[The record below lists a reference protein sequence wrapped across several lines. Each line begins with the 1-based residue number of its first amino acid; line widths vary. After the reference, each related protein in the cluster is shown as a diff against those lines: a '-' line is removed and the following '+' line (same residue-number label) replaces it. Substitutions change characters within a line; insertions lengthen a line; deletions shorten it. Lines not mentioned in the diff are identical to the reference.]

1 MTPDSKDFW
10 FLPLGGTG
18 EIGMN
23 MNLYGHD
30 GQWLMVDC
38 GVIFDQNT
46 DVDGEEITG
55 PRHHVQMADPQFIVD
70 RRAQLAGL
78 VITHAHED
86 HVGAVPYLWQQLRCP
101 IYTTAFTAEI
111 LRRKL
116 VEVGLD
122 KKVPVHII
130 DVEKDNKQTIG
141 VFDVEWVRL
150 THSIP
155 DPYAL
160 VISTPVGRAFHTADW
175 KLDPAPLVGQR
186 FDEQRYRAM
195 AEQDIDVMVCD
206 STNANVQ
213 GHSLSE
219 SQLYQ
224 GLKKHIEQ
232 AKGRVVVTCFGS
244 NIARLSTLA
253 KIAQE
258 TDRHLGL
265 LGRSLINMVSAA
277 RSSGVWEY
285 GNTLVDSEHLSYLP
299 ASSVLLVA
307 TGSQG
312 EPHTALNRLSI
323 NAFRDLDLEPGDTV
337 IFSSKLI
344 PGNEL
349 AVESLIERLKEKQ
362 LIVITADDS
371 ILPIHA
377 SGHPAADELKLM
389 YDWVKPVCAIPVHGE
404 LHHLQANAKIAKSVG
419 IQQQLLGK
427 NGDVFFIAPV
437 KGLRR
442 NAVKTGRLGLA
453 AKMKLVKI

>member
-1 MTPDSKDFW
+1 
-10 FLPLGGTG
+10 
-18 EIGMN
+18 
-23 MNLYGHD
+23 
-30 GQWLMVDC
+30 
-38 GVIFDQNT
+38 
-46 DVDGEEITG
+46 
-55 PRHHVQMADPQFIVD
+55 
-70 RRAQLAGL
+70 
-78 VITHAHED
+78 
-86 HVGAVPYLWQQLRCP
+86 
-101 IYTTAFTAEI
+101 
-111 LRRKL
+111 
-116 VEVGLD
+116 
-122 KKVPVHII
+122 
-130 DVEKDNKQTIG
+130 
-141 VFDVEWVRL
+141 VRL

-160 VISTPVGRAFHTADW
+160 IISTPAGRVFHTADW
-175 KLDPAPLVGQR
+175 KLDPSPLVGEG
-186 FDEQRYRAM
+186 FDEQRYREM
-195 AEQDIDVMVCD
+195 ADENIDAMVCD
-206 STNANVQ
+206 STNANLQ
-213 GHSLSE
+213 GHSISE

-244 NIARLSTLA
+244 NIARLHTLA
-253 KIAQE
+253 RIAQE

-277 RSSGVWEY
+277 RATSVWEY

-299 ASSVLLVA
+299 ANTVLLVA

-312 EPHTALNRLSI
+312 EPHTALNRLSM
-323 NAFRDLDLEPGDTV
+323 NAFRDLQLETGDTV

-349 AVESLIERLKEKQ
+349 AVEALIERLKAMQ
-362 LIVITADDS
+362 LTVITADDS
-371 ILPIHA
+371 VLPIHA

-389 YDWVKPVCAIPVHGE
+389 YDWVKPACAIPVHGE

-419 IQQQLLGK
+419 VQQQLLGK

>member
-1 MTPDSKDFW
+1 MTPDSQDFW

-46 DVDGEEITG
+46 DVDGEAITES
-55 PRHHVQMADPQFIVD
+55 RHHVQMADPQFIVD
-70 RRAQLAGL
+70 RREQLAGL

-141 VFDVEWVRL
+141 VFEVEWVRL

-160 VISTPVGRAFHTADW
+160 MISTPVGRAFHTADW

-186 FDEQRYRAM
+186 FDEQRYREM

-265 LGRSLINMVSAA
+265 LGRSLINMMSAA
-277 RSSGVWEY
+277 RATGVWEY
-285 GNTLVDSEHLSYLP
+285 GNSLVDSEHLSYLP
-299 ASSVLLVA
+299 KNNVLLVA

-312 EPHTALNRLSI
+312 EPHTALNRLSM

-349 AVESLIERLKEKQ
+349 GVASLIERLKEKQ

-371 ILPIHA
+371 VLPIHA

-389 YDWVKPVCAIPVHGE
+389 YGWVKPVCAIPVHGE
-404 LHHLQANAKIAKSVG
+404 MHHLQANAKIAKSVG
-419 IQQQLLGK
+419 VDQQLLGK
-427 NGDVFFIAPV
+427 NGDIFFIAPV
-437 KGLRR
+437 KGMRR

>member
-1 MTPDSKDFW
+1 MTPDADDFW

-23 MNLYGHD
+23 MNLYGHN
-30 GQWLMVDC
+30 GKWLMVDC
-38 GVIFDQNT
+38 GVTFEKNT
-46 DVDGEEITG
+46 DIDGEALTS
-55 PRHHVQMADPQFIVD
+55 PKPHVQMADPAFISK
-70 RRAQLAGL
+70 RRESLVGL

-86 HVGAVPYLWQQLRCP
+86 HIGAVPYLWNQLRCS

-122 KKVPVHII
+122 KKVAVII
-130 DVEKDNKQTIG
+130 VDKGEHRQIG
-141 VFDVEWVRL
+141 PFDVEWVAL

-160 VISTPVGRAFHTADW
+160 IITTPVGKVFHTADW
-175 KLDPAPLVGQR
+175 KLDSAPLVGEQ
-186 FDEQRYRAM
+186 FDKTRYQAM
-195 AEQDIDVMVCD
+195 ANEQIDAMVCD
-206 STNANVQ
+206 STNSTVQ
-213 GHSLSE
+213 GHSVSE
-219 SQLYQ
+219 ASLYN
-224 GLKKHIEQ
+224 GLKQHIEQ
-232 AKGRVVVTCFGS
+232 ASGRVVVACFGS
-244 NIARLSTLA
+244 NIARLHTLA

-277 RSSGVWEY
+277 RVSNVWQY
-285 GNTLVDSEHLSYLP
+285 GKTLVDPAHLAYLP

-312 EPHTALNRLSI
+312 EPHTALNRLSM
-323 NAFRDLDLEPGDTV
+323 NTFRDLQLEPNDTV
-337 IFSSKLI
+337 IFSSKVI

-349 AVESLIERLKEKQ
+349 AIEALIERLKAMK
-362 LIVITADDS
+362 LNVITDENSAVT
-371 ILPIHA
+371 IHA

-389 YDWVKPVCAIPVHGE
+389 YNWVEPKCAIPVHGE

-419 IQQQLLGK
+419 VQQQLLGQ
-427 NGDVFFIAPV
+427 NGDLYFIAPNI
-437 KGLRR
+437 GIRR
-442 NAVKTGRLGLA
+442 NAVSTGRLGLV
-453 AKMKLVKI
+453 KNKLVRI

>member
-1 MTPDSKDFW
+1 MTPDSEDLW

-38 GVIFDQNT
+38 GVIFDKNT
-46 DVDGEEITG
+46 DLDGEEIVG
-55 PRHHVQMADPQFIVD
+55 PSYHVQMADPQFIVD
-70 RRAQLAGL
+70 RRDQLAGL

-86 HVGAVPYLWQQLRCP
+86 HIGAVPYLWQQLRCP

-122 KKVPVHII
+122 KKVPVII
-130 DVEKDNKQTIG
+130 VDKGDQQSIG
-141 VFDVEWVRL
+141 VFDVEWIAL

-160 VISTPVGRAFHTADW
+160 IISTAAGRVFHTADW
-175 KLDPAPLVGQR
+175 KLDPTPLVGEC

-195 AEQDIDVMVCD
+195 AEENIDAMVCD
-206 STNANVQ
+206 STNADVQ

-219 SQLYQ
+219 AQLYQ

-232 AKGRVVVTCFGS
+232 AKARVVVACFGS
-244 NIARLSTLA
+244 NIARLHTIA
-253 KIAQE
+253 TIAQE
-258 TDRHLGL
+258 TNRHLGL
-265 LGRSLINMVSAA
+265 LGRSLINMMSAA
-277 RSSGVWEY
+277 RAAGVWEY
-285 GNTLVDSEHLSYLP
+285 GNSLVDPEHLSYLP
-299 ASSVLLVA
+299 AESVLLVA

-312 EPHTALNRLSI
+312 EPHTALNRLSM
-323 NAFRDLDLEPGDTV
+323 NAFRDLALEPGDTV

-349 AVESLIERLKEKQ
+349 AIAALIERLKAMQ

-389 YDWVKPVCAIPVHGE
+389 YDWVKPGCAIPVHGE

-419 IQQQLLGK
+419 VEQQLLGK

-453 AKMKLVKI
+453 NKMKLVKI

>member
-1 MTPDSKDFW
+1 MTPDASNFW

-30 GQWLMVDC
+30 GKWLMVDC
-38 GVIFDQNT
+38 GVTFEKNT
-46 DVDGEEITG
+46 DLDGEALDG
-55 PRHHVQMADPQFIVD
+55 GSRPHVQMADPAFISE
-70 RRAQLAGL
+70 RRESLVGL

-86 HVGAVPYLWQQLRCP
+86 HVGAVPYLWHQLRCP

-122 KKVPVHII
+122 KKVPVII
-130 DVEKDNKQTIG
+130 VGKGEHRKIG
-141 VFDVEWVRL
+141 PFDVEWVAL

-160 VISTPVGRAFHTADW
+160 IITTPVGKVFHTADW
-175 KLDPAPLVGQR
+175 KLDSAPLVGEQ
-186 FDEQRYRAM
+186 FDKPRYQAM
-195 AEQDIDVMVCD
+195 ANEQIDAMVCD
-206 STNANVQ
+206 STNADIQ
-213 GHSLSE
+213 GHSASE
-219 SQLYQ
+219 ASLYN
-224 GLKKHIEQ
+224 GLKQHIDQ
-232 AKGRVVVTCFGS
+232 ASGRVVVACFGS
-244 NIARLSTLA
+244 NIARLHTLA

-277 RSSGVWEY
+277 RVSGVWQY
-285 GNTLVDSEHLSYLP
+285 GKTLVDPAHLAYLP

-312 EPHTALNRLSI
+312 EPRTALNRLSM
-323 NAFRDLDLEPGDTV
+323 NTFRDLQLEPNDTV
-337 IFSSKLI
+337 IFSSKVI

-349 AVESLIERLKEKQ
+349 AIEALVDRLKAMT
-362 LIVITADDS
+362 LNVITADNS
-371 ILPIHA
+371 SVTIHA

-389 YDWVKPVCAIPVHGE
+389 YDWVRPACAIPVHGE
-404 LHHLQANAKIAKSVG
+404 LHHLKANAKIAKSVG
-419 IQQQLLGK
+419 TPKQLLGQ
-427 NGDVFFIAPV
+427 NGDLYFIAPNN
-437 KGLRR
+437 GIRR
-442 NAVKTGRLGLA
+442 NAVKTGRLGITN
-453 AKMKLVKI
+453 KKLVKVY

>member
-1 MTPDSKDFW
+1 MTPDAEDFW

-38 GVIFDQNT
+38 GVIFNQNT
-46 DVDGEEITG
+46 DVDGEEIEG
-55 PRHHVQMADPQFIVD
+55 ARHHVQMADPQFIVD
-70 RRAQLAGL
+70 RRDQLAGL

-101 IYTTAFTAEI
+101 VFTTAFTAEI

-116 VEVGLD
+116 VEVGLE
-122 KKVPVHII
+122 KKVPVII
-130 DVEKDNKQTIG
+130 VNEADNIKIG

-160 VISTPVGRAFHTADW
+160 IISTPVGRVFHTADW
-175 KLDPAPLVGQR
+175 KLDPSPLVGER
-186 FDEQRYRAM
+186 FDEQRYKAM
-195 AEQDIDVMVCD
+195 AEEDIDVMVCD

-219 SQLYQ
+219 ASLYN
-224 GLKKHIEQ
+224 GLKKHIEA

-244 NIARLSTLA
+244 NIARLHTIA
-253 KIAQE
+253 RIAQE

-277 RSSGVWEY
+277 RASGVWEY
-285 GNTLVDSEHLSYLP
+285 GNTLVDSQHLSYLP
-299 ASSVLLVA
+299 KNNVLLVA

-312 EPHTALNRLSI
+312 EPRTALNRLSM

-371 ILPIHA
+371 VLPIHA

-389 YDWVKPVCAIPVHGE
+389 YDWVKPACAIPVHGE
-404 LHHLQANAKIAKSVG
+404 MHHLQANAKIAKSVG
-419 IQQQLLGK
+419 VEQQLLGK

-437 KGLRR
+437 KGMRR

-453 AKMKLVKI
+453 AKMKLEKI